1 MEDFLSAPSAKPTPA
16 PGDAVLA
23 VQGLRKV
30 YGGRPVV
37 QNVSLHVRPR
47 EVVGLLGPNGAGK
60 TTTFYMVAGLV
71 TPNAGTVKMGDK
83 LVTRMPMHKRARL
96 GLGYLPQE
104 ESIFRGLSVEDNLLA
119 ILETR
124 RDLSRKD
131 RYLKCDSLLERFG
144 IGNVRKSTALSLSGG
159 EKRRLS
165 IARAL
170 CTEPSLLMLDEP
182 FSGVDPIAVLDIQR
196 IITDLRE
203 QDGLALLITDH
214 NVRET
219 LQIVDRAYL
228 LLEGRVV
235 LEGASDELANDPV
248 ARRHYLG
255 ENFRI

>member
-1 MEDFLSAPSAKPTPA
+1 VEDSSTAPTAKARPA
-16 PGDAVLA
+16 PDDAVLA
-23 VQGLRKV
+23 VQGLRKI
-30 YGGRPVV
+30 YNGRPVV
-37 QNVSLHVRPR
+37 QNVSLHVSPG
-47 EVVGLLGPNGAGK
+47 EIVGLLGPNGAGK

-71 TPNAGTVKMGDK
+71 TPNAGTVRMGPKTVTK
-83 LVTRMPMHKRARL
+83 LPMYKRARL

-104 ESIFRGLSVEDNLLA
+104 ESIFRGLSVEQNLLA

-131 RYLKCDSLLERFG
+131 RHARCDGLLERFG
-144 IGNVRKSTALSLSGG
+144 IENVRKSPALALSGG

-165 IARAL
+165 IARSL
-170 CTEPSLLMLDEP
+170 CTDPTLLMLDEP
-182 FSGVDPIAVLDIQR
+182 FSGVDPIAVLDIQK

-235 LEGASDELANDPV
+235 LDGPSDELANDPV

-255 ENFRI
+255 ENFRF